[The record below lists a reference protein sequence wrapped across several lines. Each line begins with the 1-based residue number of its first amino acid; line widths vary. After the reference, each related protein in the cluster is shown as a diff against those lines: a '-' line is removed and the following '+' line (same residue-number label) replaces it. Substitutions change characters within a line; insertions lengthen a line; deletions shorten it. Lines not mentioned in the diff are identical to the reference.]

1 MPTSRTLDIGIDC
14 QEKPGLHDD
23 KADRAKQRS
32 IIPAWLPTPLGARTA
47 VVMAIT
53 AVLAIVAGFF
63 VVSQVTDQMGRE
75 AEARLEVHT
84 TEVSDALQEIMAS
97 ASRDIRLASRN
108 EIFEQAL
115 AHTAG
120 QLLPADRSEIEQAI
134 TYLGDRYHVDEIC
147 VIRAS
152 GLETARWV
160 GGKGVAPVSDLS
172 PDERGNNPAVIPT
185 LPLPDDSFYQSQP
198 YISPDSN
205 RWVIGIATPI
215 ILPSGEHAGILHFE
229 IPIQRFATE
238 MAAMPFGGTSF

>member
-1 MPTSRTLDIGIDC
+1 MPTSRTVDIGIDC

-23 KADRAKQRS
+23 KGDRATQRS
-32 IIPAWLPTPLGARTA
+32 IIPTWLPMPLGARAA

-84 TEVSDALQEIMAS
+84 TEVSDALKEIMAS

-120 QLLPADRSEIEQAI
+120 QLLPADRSEIEEAI
-134 TYLGDRYHVDEIC
+134 TYLGTATTSTRSASSA
-147 VIRAS
+147 RA
-152 GLETARWV
+152 GWRLP
-160 GGKGVAPVSDLS
+160 GG
-172 PDERGNNPAVIPT
+172 
-185 LPLPDDSFYQSQP
+185 
-198 YISPDSN
+198 
-205 RWVIGIATPI
+205 
-215 ILPSGEHAGILHFE
+215 
-229 IPIQRFATE
+229 
-238 MAAMPFGGTSF
+238 